1 MRGATCHIRP
11 FLSKI
16 LPTKALGQAQG
27 YHVKSAR
34 ASPSRRPDSGSPL
47 NVRADHRTRRL
58 ELRRPTRASH
68 HSALF
73 AVPFSLVHQL
83 YPPAF
88 GRKHR
93 ARQFIVSLTITSNTL
108 EDTTLARHI
117 AHSTSSNRP
126 GSPSP
131 TTTKVVTANPPL
143 RSAVARP
150 ATRHA
155 ARRSPLFSPSGNCIA
170 HSTAP
175 DTARSNLPLPFT
187 FQARL
192 HELHKSTSSQ
202 LFRKRLPVDADAS
215 SALHRARLPSA
226 RHQPTHLGFF
236 TS

>member
-1 MRGATCHIRP
+1 MPYPPISFENSTNESPRSSSGVSREVRTGQP
-11 FLSKI
+11 FQ
-16 LPTKALGQAQG
+16 T
-27 YHVKSAR
+27 AR
-34 ASPSRRPDSGSPL
+34 QWVTSQR
-47 NVRADHRTRRL
+47 RADHRTRRL

-93 ARQFIVSLTITSNTL
+93 ARQFIVSLTIASNTL

>member
-1 MRGATCHIRP
+1 MPYPPIYFENSTKESPRSSSGVSREVRTGQP
-11 FLSKI
+11 FQ
-16 LPTKALGQAQG
+16 T
-27 YHVKSAR
+27 AR
-34 ASPSRRPDSGSPL
+34 QWVTSQR
-47 NVRADHRTRRL
+47 RADHRTRRL

-93 ARQFIVSLTITSNTL
+93 ARQFIVSFTIVSNTL

-126 GSPSP
+126 
-131 TTTKVVTANPPL
+131 TTKVVTANPPL